1 MTITGHVLIEPVKN
15 NNDDND
21 TTTPT
26 TPTNAEVS
34 HDGALKFPPTSN
46 KHEPQPHAT
55 IHPHHLTM
63 MDVDNNGGNGG
74 SGGDDGD
81 HHNAGK
87 AKATH
92 PSKRKQQKK
101 EPFTVYVNDRYALQV
116 YYTSL
121 TGDLQCTYTH
131 TCLIHFESQFQLPL
145 NLVSILSQPYPVFH
159 RSHPIFPTI
168 SSSPSLPHL
177 LFLTFSSSPSLPSS
191 ERPYR
196 FVGPTT
202 SLTSHAVCSH
212 HGSPIEHIKC

>member
-15 NNDDND
+15 NNDDDND
-21 TTTPT
+21 TTTTPT
-26 TPTNAEVS
+26 TNAEVS

-46 KHEPQPHAT
+46 KHEPQPHAA

-92 PSKRKQQKK
+92 PSIQKQQKK

-121 TGDLQCTYTH
+121 TDDLQYTYTH
-131 TCLIHFESQFQLPL
+131 ACLIHFESFQLPL
-145 NLVSILSQPYPVFH
+145 NLVSILSQPCPSSIV
-159 RSHPIFPTI
+159 PTL
-168 SSSPSLPHL
+168 SSPPYLPHPHL
-177 LFLTFSSSPSLPSS
+177 PTFSSSPSLPSS